1 MGKIY
6 NDVEKVNNPEV
17 NDMIENIVSVGSFV
31 EGADYI
37 KYRDNEI
44 NRIYNIMSKVDSRAV
59 LLVGDFGSGKRSIIE
74 GYVDKLE
81 KNIKKDKVIEID
93 FNEIQED

>member
-1 MGKIY
+1 
-6 NDVEKVNNPEV
+6 
-17 NDMIENIVSVGSFV
+17 MIDNIVSVGSFV

-93 FNEIQED
+93 FNEMGPEIVPFNEETKEEE

>member
-17 NDMIENIVSVGSFV
+17 NDMIDNIVSVGSFV

-81 KNIKKDKVIEID
+81 KNIKKKNII
-93 FNEIQED
+93 

>member
-44 NRIYNIMSKVDSRAV
+44 NRIYNIMSKV
-59 LLVGDFGSGKRSIIE
+59 I
-74 GYVDKLE
+74 
-81 KNIKKDKVIEID
+81 
-93 FNEIQED
+93 